1 MLQAQWHIAKTS
13 SSDDKCLFR
22 RDFILIL
29 SPISIIFCQIK
40 ANAYQVGREK
50 TYNRIGSAF

>member
-1 MLQAQWHIAKTS
+1 MLNAQRHIANTS

-29 SPISIIFCQIK
+29 FSHFHYFCQIK